1 VTAPVVRG
9 VGAVAAEMVAQAAE
23 LVAVLA
29 RQAGHSARAADARSI
44 SARASGLSVSNE
56 IAFVRASRELHGAR
70 AGRGDE
76 SDLAHALANAADVP
90 LRVCEIASELVL
102 LACGLATGPL
112 SSCAA
117 DLAGVAQLADGACSA
132 AALLVSANS
141 VLDVEDPRRA
151 RAHATAAAAT
161 AASRRLIAQLT
172 AAKPRTSE
180 G

>member
-1 VTAPVVRG
+1 MTAPVVRG

-29 RQAGHSARAADARSI
+29 RQAGHSAIAADAQSI

-56 IAFVRASRELHGAR
+56 IAFVRASRELRAAR
-70 AGRGDE
+70 GGHGDE
-76 SDLAHALANAADVP
+76 SDLAHAIANAADVP
-90 LRVCEIASELVL
+90 LRVCEIASDLVL

-141 VLDVEDPRRA
+141 TLAADDPRRA
-151 RAHATAAAAT
+151 QARAASTAAT

-172 AAKPRTSE
+172 AA
-180 G
+180 